1 MVNGGDTMIN
11 ETIEYSVV
19 KNTKVSSEFLTY
31 AQDFSKIMNSD
42 FKKVDP
48 IHYLDLV
55 METMHIFRIL
65 EEELDS
71 IQLLNDEKNILELF
85 KKYKKWGYIKPHDE
99 YYTMFVTL
107 KSEKFGIK
115 YLLLKPSELKNFE
128 NEFEIVYS
136 AMLPNKNAIESL
148 YQIFIHCKKY

>member
-31 AQDFSKIMNSD
+31 AQDFSRIMNSD

-85 KKYKKWGYIKPHDE
+85 KK
-99 YYTMFVTL
+99 
-107 KSEKFGIK
+107 
-115 YLLLKPSELKNFE
+115 
-128 NEFEIVYS
+128 
-136 AMLPNKNAIESL
+136 
-148 YQIFIHCKKY
+148 